1 MLDKRRRHYKAIL
14 KENPRNF
21 DIWLDLV
28 LLEQSIDSNHD
39 AIDETFRAVNEHV
52 PELSEKRFWKKYIYL
67 GLAYAAFLEVDMRR
81 PQNAHAQIVHL
92 NEVLMQRK
100 VSSKKTWLFGF
111 RQLVRNKQLAE
122 ARRWMGKALGLRPHA
137 KIFRAYIDFEFQLG
151 NFDRCE
157 QIFKKWL
164 QTFPENSE
172 PWEDYLEFNKTLQ
185 KEERVKAVF
194 ELAVS
199 GRFGLTQP
207 EKVYKKY
214 IDILTDWEEF
224 DQVREAY
231 RRLLAKTGHVKVF
244 LALAHFEAS
253 LQEIDR
259 MRAVFEGA
267 DQAMKGKAHLKEER
281 ALLLRNWLDLE
292 KDLAADLGPDGME
305 NVEKV
310 RAKMPKKVRKERQ
323 VEVDSE
329 NGKQILLEEYYDFL
343 FPDQLELSGGLKLL
357 EKAKLWKR
365 NKGAIQT

>member
-1 MLDKRRRHYKAIL
+1 M
-14 KENPRNF
+14 
-21 DIWLDLV
+21 
-28 LLEQSIDSNHD
+28 
-39 AIDETFRAVNEHV
+39 

-67 GLAYAAFLEVDMRR
+67 GLAYAAFIELD
-81 PQNAHAQIVHL
+81 QNQPEKAHAQIIRL

-111 RQLVRNKQLAE
+111 RQLVRNKRLDE
-122 ARRWMGKALGLRPHA
+122 ARRWMGKALGLAPDA

-151 NFDRCE
+151 NFERCE

-164 QTFPENSE
+164 QTFPESSE

-185 KEERVKAVF
+185 KEQRVKAVF

-199 GRFGLTQP
+199 GRFGLAQP

-214 IDILTDWEEF
+214 IDILTDWDQF

-231 RRLLAKTGHVKVF
+231 RQLLAKTGHVKVF

-253 LQEIDR
+253 LQEIDK

-281 ALLLRNWLDLE
+281 ALLLRSWLDLE
-292 KDLAADLGPDGME
+292 KDLAKTLGQEESAD
-305 NVEKV
+305 VRRV

-329 NGKQILLEEYYDFL
+329 SGKQILLEEYYDFL
-343 FPDQLELSGGLKLL
+343 FPDQLESSGGLKLL
-357 EKAKLWKR
+357 QKAKLWKQ